1 MRTFESAKTRAAVQ
15 FILQAIILA
24 VAAIFYIKFYYGF
37 RAATGSILER
47 VQANLTWAIVFG
59 VVSLVWLFNWIA
71 AVRKYARIKRYFRGY
86 FGLVIG
92 RLLLS
97 LEMIGYALV
106 IVFLF
111 I

>member
-1 MRTFESAKTRAAVQ
+1 MRTFESVKTRAAVQ

-24 VAAIFYIKFYYGF
+24 IAAIFYIKLYYGF
-37 RAATGSILER
+37 RAAPGDIMEKL
-47 VQANLTWAIVFG
+47 QWNMKWAIVFG
-59 VVSLVWLFNWIA
+59 AVSLVWLFNWIA
-71 AVRKYARIKRYFRGY
+71 SVRKYARIKRYFRSY

-97 LEMIGYALV
+97 LEMIGYILV

-111 I
+111 L